1 MFKFN
6 FMDVCII
13 TNLMTH
19 CCVGLS
25 CILLNYSD
33 KIWNIFRIIF
43 FQRELESPTPKRQR
57 LSGSDVFD
65 PMRPSPTLTPSPS
78 RRRNRWDPNPETC
91 LTPRSYHH
99 RNSQFIHLPYHR
111 RSPPHLRRSTR
122 HRDKNGELTE
132 VTC

>member
-1 MFKFN
+1 LYNNKFN
-6 FMDVCII
+6 DTLLRWLKLYII
-13 TNLMTH
+13 VLFRQNLEYFSNH
-19 CCVGLS
+19 
-25 CILLNYSD
+25 
-33 KIWNIFRIIF
+33 F